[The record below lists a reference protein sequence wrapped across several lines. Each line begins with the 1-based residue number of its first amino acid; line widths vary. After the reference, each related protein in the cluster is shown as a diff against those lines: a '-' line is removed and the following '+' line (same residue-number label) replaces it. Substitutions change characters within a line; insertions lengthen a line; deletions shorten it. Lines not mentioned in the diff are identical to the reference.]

1 LPRKHADNERQ
12 YHRRRRR
19 RRETE
24 KKARKGKE
32 MKKMIIISI
41 IGSFFITFPLFGQ
54 TRSWEIRPAYP
65 DFGQPLGSQG
75 SYENPYVVKERW
87 NGDLE
92 IRSRYP
98 DLNRPIGSPGSP
110 ENPYIIKPR
119 KW

>member
-1 LPRKHADNERQ
+1 
-12 YHRRRRR
+12 
-19 RRETE
+19 
-24 KKARKGKE
+24 
-32 MKKMIIISI
+32 MKKLLVVLI
-41 IGSFFITFPLFGQ
+41 IGYLLSPTMIFGQ
-54 TRSWEIRPAYP
+54 TKSWEIRPAYP

-119 KW
+119 N